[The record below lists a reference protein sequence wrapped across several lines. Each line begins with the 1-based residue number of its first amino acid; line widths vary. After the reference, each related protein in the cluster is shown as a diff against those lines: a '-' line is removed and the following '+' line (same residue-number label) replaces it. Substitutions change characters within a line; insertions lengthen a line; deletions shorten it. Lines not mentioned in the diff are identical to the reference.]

1 MQITADVMKI
11 WKTFQSDLIFIFD
24 ILSESSLGFV
34 SYSVLQAVAN
44 VVSFRKNRFNRKRGS
59 VAIRNYVE
67 TFQANQGYNM
77 V

>member
-1 MQITADVMKI
+1 MQVTADVMKI
-11 WKTFQSDLIFIFD
+11 WKTFQSDLIFIFG
-24 ILSESSLGFV
+24 ILSESLLGFV

-44 VVSFRKNRFNRKRGS
+44 VVSFRKKRFNRKRGS

>member
-11 WKTFQSDLIFIFD
+11 WKTFQRDLNFIFD
-24 ILSESSLGFV
+24 VLSESSLGFI

-44 VVSFRKNRFNRKRGS
+44 VASFTKNRFNRKQGS
-59 VAIRNYVE
+59 ITMRNYVE
-67 TFQANQGYNM
+67 TFQANHGYNM